1 MKPED
6 AIKYIVSCGVIIPN
20 EDAALQTAKP

>member
-6 AIKYIVSCGVIIPN
+6 AIKYIVSCGVVTPELN
-20 EDAALQTAKP
+20 GNQP